1 MYYVD
6 GLVYSGVEISEMD
19 VRLQILRN
27 TCIRK
32 L

>member
-19 VRLQILRN
+19 MRLEILRN
-27 TCIRK
+27 IRK

>member
-6 GLVYSGVEISEMD
+6 DLVYSGLEISEMD

-27 TCIRK
+27 IRK

>member
-27 TCIRK
+27 IRN

>member
-27 TCIRK
+27 ILK